1 MAINNEDSP
10 WDETF
15 TTSLPDGQYCD
26 VISGTGMPGN
36 CTGTTYVIL
45 VGSSCIFFL
54 TLAHQ
59 YHSD

>member
-26 VISGTGMPGN
+26 VISGTGSSGK

-45 VGSSCIFFL
+45 VGSC
-54 TLAHQ
+54 
-59 YHSD
+59 